1 MLKSSKKVIKR
12 TESSQKE
19 KLLIALEYF
28 IFTNNQ
34 NMKKNFGYF
43 GRNKIK
49 VFFNY
54 LNNGIKVKKRKKFID
69 ENFDYK
75 LKDDK
80 YILFPLQTEAES
92 ALLIESPLQN
102 DQIEIIKKISKAMPI
117 DYKLIVKEHPMAKSR
132 SWRSVETYQKIMEIP
147 RVKLLHPDVK
157 IQEIIKKISLVI
169 TISSNVA
176 LDALFS
182 QKPVM
187 MFAENYISVIPSIH
201 KIKNILELPDDIE
214 KMLKQKVNPADLEKY
229 IQFSEKISF
238 KFNPIAFSQDIND
251 FFYFSGQL
259 VDVKITENK
268 MKTFFEKENDKIELL
283 TNQYIK
289 KMSLNN

>member
-1 MLKSSKKVIKR
+1 METFGRSFFTVLASSTRAQNYSRTTEHVRARSELSKR
-12 TESSQKE
+12 TVMSAAASVS
-19 KLLIALEYF
+19 
-28 IFTNNQ
+28 
-34 NMKKNFGYF
+34 
-43 GRNKIK
+43 K
-49 VFFNY
+49 VSH
-54 LNNGIKVKKRKKFID
+54 L
-69 ENFDYK
+69 
-75 LKDDK
+75 
-80 YILFPLQTEAES
+80 
-92 ALLIESPLQN
+92 
-102 DQIEIIKKISKAMPI
+102 M
-117 DYKLIVKEHPMAKSR
+117 R
-132 SWRSVETYQKIMEIP
+132 SLM
-147 RVKLLHPDVK
+147 D
-157 IQEIIKKISLVI
+157 
-169 TISSNVA
+169 
-176 LDALFS
+176 
-182 QKPVM
+182 VM

-238 KFNPIAFSQDIND
+238 KFNPLAFTQDIDD

>member
-1 MLKSSKKVIKR
+1 M
-12 TESSQKE
+12 
-19 KLLIALEYF
+19 Y
-28 IFTNNQ
+28 
-34 NMKKNFGYF
+34 
-43 GRNKIK
+43 RN
-49 VFFNY
+49 
-54 LNNGIKVKKRKKFID
+54 
-69 ENFDYK
+69 
-75 LKDDK
+75 
-80 YILFPLQTEAES
+80 
-92 ALLIESPLQN
+92 
-102 DQIEIIKKISKAMPI
+102 
-117 DYKLIVKEHPMAKSR
+117 
-132 SWRSVETYQKIMEIP
+132 
-147 RVKLLHPDVK
+147 
-157 IQEIIKKISLVI
+157 KKISLVI